1 MKDVAG
7 PDKKEAGLLLNALK
21 VKAEDFYAQHEHMKG
36 NQDAG
41 AKGIDVSM
49 PATAIETGTRHPLRV
64 VENQIVSI
72 FEKLGFVA
80 SVDELKPTS
89 KRGRKAADNGNS
101 TDKG

>member
-1 MKDVAG
+1 MTKEPPSLYINGDFMSDNRMSIFLAADNESGYVQAVIAEKD
-7 PDKKEAGLLLNALK
+7 
-21 VKAEDFYAQHEHMKG
+21 FQF
-36 NQDAG
+36 
-41 AKGIDVSM
+41 
-49 PATAIETGTRHPLRV
+49 
-64 VENQIVSI
+64 